1 MKKNYILPKIFLTV
15 LMLLISCSQSNQFSE
30 IKGSYL
36 GQEPPGI
43 KAKVFAPG
51 IICGDMY
58 ERDVAMTPDGKEMY
72 FGVIVG
78 NNTYSAIV
86 ITKQIDGR
94 WTKPEI
100 APFSSNPETR
110 NLEPHITPDGKKFL
124 FVSNRSAEGT
134 ENGEDN
140 WDIWAMDWVGD
151 GWSEPYNLGA
161 PINTEVGE
169 FFPSVTREGT
179 LYFTR
184 EEPNRLNGIYRSRLV
199 AGKYTE
205 PERLPSQVNCGRSR
219 YNAFIAPD
227 ESYIIVPAFAG
238 PGSFGG
244 TDYYIVFR
252 NQNDQWS
259 QPLNM
264 GEEIN
269 SASGFEWS
277 AYVSPDSKYLFFM
290 SVREE
295 KRESFE
301 SVPLTLERMQ
311 QRQRSF
317 NNGNPNIYWMSASVL
332 DSLKQHAV
340 FE

>member
-1 MKKNYILPKIFLTV
+1 MKTEFWIILLLAV
-15 LMLLISCSQSNQFSE
+15 LFICSCNQQNSFPNL
-30 IKGSYL
+30 KGDYL
-36 GQEPPGI
+36 GQPLPG
-43 KAKVFAPG
+43 KEATVFAPG

-72 FGVIVG
+72 FGMVVG

-86 ITKQIDGR
+86 MSRQVEGK
-94 WTKPEI
+94 WTKPEV
-100 APFSSNPETR
+100 APFCRDLNIR
-110 NLEPHITPDGKKFL
+110 NLEPHITPDGKMFL
-124 FVSNRSAEGT
+124 FVSNRSTEDT

-140 WDIWAMDWVGD
+140 WDIWAMDRVGN
-151 GWSEPYNLGA
+151 GWSQPYNLGA

-169 FFPSVTREGT
+169 FFPSVTQDGT

-199 AGKYTE
+199 NGKYTQ

-227 ESYIIVPAFAG
+227 ESFIIVPAFAG
-238 PGSFGG
+238 PGSLGG

-264 GEEIN
+264 GEKIN
-269 SASGFEWS
+269 STSGFEWS
-277 AYVSPDSKYLFFM
+277 AYISPDSKYLFFM

-295 KRESFE
+295 NRESFE
-301 SVPLTLERMQ
+301 SVPLTMERMQ
-311 QRQRSF
+311 QRQRTPD
-317 NNGNPNIYWMSASVL
+317 NGNPNIYWMSAAVI
-332 DSLKQHAV
+332 DSLEKNAI